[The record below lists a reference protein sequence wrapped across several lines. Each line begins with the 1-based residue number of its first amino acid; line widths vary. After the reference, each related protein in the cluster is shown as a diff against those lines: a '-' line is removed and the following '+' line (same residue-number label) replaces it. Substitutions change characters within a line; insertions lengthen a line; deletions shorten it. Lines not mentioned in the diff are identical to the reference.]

1 MPYPIRMTWAGY
13 AEAFA
18 IFAKYEGQGV
28 CAEHD
33 EIFAGPDPSVVTE
46 ADKKRLIELGWN
58 PSEESFHKFT

>member
-1 MPYPIRMTWAGY
+1 MSAPEGRTWAGY

-33 EIFAGPDPSVVTE
+33 EIDAGPDPSVVSE
-46 ADKKRLIELGWN
+46 VDKKRLLELGWR
-58 PSEESFHKFT
+58 PGSGRRRG